1 MKNKYDKIRTQLD
14 DGEYKRAEK
23 SLRKLLQG
31 NSSDVG
37 SLVLMTRSLLC
48 QSKYAKALDFIKRAE
63 VEIPCH
69 PLVLYYKGRC
79 LLYIDRFKESLQCWD
94 MLLGKD
100 VHDAACGE
108 CPVSESKM
116 RSLQNDALLYKS
128 FCYRSL
134 YCMEESEMFARQHLA
149 GRRKGLCSDF
159 TKAYVMKY
167 MRELRYTSRNPA
179 DRYKDFTDGVLTD
192 VQGNR
197 LLDFLNKIEKEGDT
211 ERVLRYYRRKT
222 REYPN
227 DYYLWTLFSEY
238 CYDHRLKEECLASAA
253 RAYAL
258 VDNRDD
264 MQVLYDYASALYLNC
279 RWSDAVAVLDDLLSR
294 DINFIAY
301 GEHGEGMTWA
311 KALVRHAAK
320 IREDCTRRMS
330 DPEEALKTIKL

>member
-1 MKNKYDKIRTQLD
+1 MCLDRCKESIECWDCLLAMDDRTVVAEDYGINAKRLRQLKND
-14 DGEYKRAEK
+14 A
-23 SLRKLLQG
+23 
-31 NSSDVG
+31 
-37 SLVLMTRSLLC
+37 
-48 QSKYAKALDFIKRAE
+48 
-63 VEIPCH
+63 
-69 PLVLYYKGRC
+69 LYYKGSCYYC
-79 LLYIDRFKESLQCWD
+79 LFCVDEAEKYIS
-94 MLLGKD
+94 M
-100 VHDAACGE
+100 
-108 CPVSESKM
+108 
-116 RSLQNDALLYKS
+116 
-128 FCYRSL
+128 
-134 YCMEESEMFARQHLA
+134 HLA
-149 GRRKGLCSDF
+149 GRRRGMKSDV
-159 TKAYVMKY
+159 TKKKVTDFL
-167 MRELRYTSRNPA
+167 RQLRYTSRKPA
-179 DRYKDFTDGVLTD
+179 GRCQVAGTAGILTIS
-192 VQGNR
+192 QGNR
-197 LLDFLNKIEKEGDT
+197 LLHFLNKIEKEGDT
-211 ERVLRYYRRKT
+211 QRVLRYYRRKT